1 MWFNFFK
8 EFILWLSDIDARLL
22 LIVNGA
28 HSPFF
33 DSVMWCIS
41 GRWIWVPFYA
51 VLAYLLFRRMSW
63 KRASICLVTIG
74 LIILAA
80 DQTCATLIRPE
91 IGRLRPA
98 NLNNPLSSFVHVVNG
113 YRGGRYGFPS
123 CHAANTFALAV
134 FMSLVIRHKWFT
146 VMMFSWAFV
155 VSYSRMYLGVH
166 YFGDLFCGATIG
178 SLFAVLFYYLQNY
191 LFKRLNILLL
201 SAKTPKS
208 IKNLPEVL

>member
-33 DSVMWCIS
+33 DAVMWCIS

-80 DQTCATLIRPE
+80 DQTCATLIRPD

-191 LFKRLNILLL
+191 LFKRLNI
-201 SAKTPKS
+201 
-208 IKNLPEVL
+208 

>member
-146 VMMFSWAFV
+146 VMMFSWAFI

-191 LFKRLNILLL
+191 LFKRLNI
-201 SAKTPKS
+201 
-208 IKNLPEVL
+208 

>member
-33 DSVMWCIS
+33 DAVMWCIS
-41 GRWIWVPFYA
+41 GRWIWLPFYA
-51 VLAYLLFRRMSW
+51 VLAYLLFLRMSW

-123 CHAANTFALAV
+123 CHAANTFALSV

-155 VSYSRMYLGVH
+155 ISYSRMYLGVH

-191 LFKRLNILLL
+191 LFKRLNI
-201 SAKTPKS
+201 
-208 IKNLPEVL
+208 

>member
-33 DSVMWCIS
+33 DAVMWCIS
-41 GRWIWVPFYA
+41 GRWIWIPFYA

-191 LFKRLNILLL
+191 LFKRLNI
-201 SAKTPKS
+201 
-208 IKNLPEVL
+208 

>member
-98 NLNNPLSSFVHVVNG
+98 NFNNPLSSFVHVVNG

-191 LFKRLNILLL
+191 LFKRLNI
-201 SAKTPKS
+201 
-208 IKNLPEVL
+208 

>member
-8 EFILWLSDIDARLL
+8 EFIFWLSDIDARLL

-146 VMMFSWAFV
+146 VMMFSWAFI

-191 LFKRLNILLL
+191 LFKRLNI
-201 SAKTPKS
+201 
-208 IKNLPEVL
+208 